1 MVGVAVLEVGV
12 QEVPCRPRSRPGVKA
27 TFEMPTTAVETA
39 RVINKKQSQ
48 YIVDVWGRTRGLDD
62 WSESKAVGEDRIYMW
77 QLL

>member
-12 QEVPCRPRSRPGVKA
+12 GV
-27 TFEMPTTAVETA
+27 TAVETA

-62 WSESKAVGEDRIYMW
+62 WSESKAVSEDRIYTW